1 MPSPGADIPRRLFV
15 ALAVPAA
22 VRQAVERALAAIAPE
37 LRTRRLPSD
46 EPTSG
51 AQRAGGVRWVRPDA
65 WHLTLT
71 FLGAVEPRRITDLE
85 ARLGRAA
92 GRAAPLSLRL
102 AGAGRFGRHV
112 LWTGVDGDRD
122 GVRRLAAATGAAA
135 RRAGIDV
142 DDRPYRPHLTLARGA
157 DGSTDLRAL
166 AAALADLASPPWTA
180 DELHLVQSHL
190 GEGPDRTT
198 RHEVVARWPLGRS
211 TPPGADV
218 DIERR

>member
-1 MPSPGADIPRRLFV
+1 MPSSGADIPRRLFV

-22 VRQAVERALAAIAPE
+22 ARQAVERALAAIAPE
-37 LRTRRLPSD
+37 RRAQRLPSD

-51 AQRAGGVRWVRPDA
+51 AQRTGGLRWVRLDA

-71 FLGAVEPRRITDLE
+71 FLGAVEPRRTADLE
-85 ARLGRAA
+85 VWLGRAA

-112 LWTGVDGDRD
+112 LWAGVDGDRD
-122 GVRRLAAATGAAA
+122 GVRRLAVATGAAA

-142 DDRPYRPHLTLARGA
+142 DNRPYRPHLTLARA
-157 DGSTDLRAL
+157 DGSTDLSAL
-166 AAALADLASPPWTA
+166 AAALANLASPTWTA

-190 GEGPDRTT
+190 GAGQDRTA
-198 RHEVVARWPLGRS
+198 RHEVVARWPLGR
-211 TPPGADV
+211 
-218 DIERR
+218 

>member
-1 MPSPGADIPRRLFV
+1 MPSRINATARRLFV
-15 ALAVPAA
+15 ALAVPPPARRA
-22 VRQAVERALAAIAPE
+22 VVTALADLAPE
-37 LRTRRLPSD
+37 VCTGDL
-46 EPTSG
+46 
-51 AQRAGGVRWVRPDA
+51 RWVRPEA

-71 FLGAVEPRRITDLE
+71 FLGAVEPRRTADLE

-92 GRAAPLSLRL
+92 GRCTPLSLRL

-112 LWTGVDGDRD
+112 LWAGVDGDRD

-142 DDRPYRPHLTLARGA
+142 EERPYRPHLTLARA

-166 AAALADLASPPWTA
+166 AAALADLATPPWTA

-190 GEGPDRTT
+190 GGGADGTA
-198 RHEVVARWPLGRS
+198 RHEVVARWPLGR
-211 TPPGADV
+211 PPRPDRTICTGW
-218 DIERR
+218 R